1 VQRAACR
8 STPGDR
14 ESASLRVQRA
24 ACSVQ
29 RAACRSTPGD
39 RESQG
44 CLKIRQV
51 FSVCSVQRAA
61 CRSSPWDL
69 LGSGAS
75 RRAHWR
81 LVERKHAAKKER
93 EGTGDGGSCKCWCAA
108 CRNLHFLYM
117 LVKVAG
123 LHASSSRVSSEA
135 LYSRSTAHGI
145 TTATHTSKIACA
157 CCSNAGWR
165 ESSTPKRRSSHA
177 R

>member
-1 VQRAACR
+1 LVDQLTSPRKSSARPHITARSSVCSVQRAAC
-8 STPGDR
+8 SVQIDSWGPR
-14 ESASLRVQRA
+14 ERVPPCA

-61 CRSSPWDL
+61 CSVQIEPV
-69 LGSGAS
+69 GT
-75 RRAHWR
+75 
-81 LVERKHAAKKER
+81 ER
-93 EGTGDGGSCKCWCAA
+93 EQEGRGGTCKCWCAA

-123 LHASSSRVSSEA
+123 LHASCESTRSR
-135 LYSRSTAHGI
+135 TPMTPGQ
-145 TTATHTSKIACA
+145 
-157 CCSNAGWR
+157 GWDLDR
-165 ESSTPKRRSSHA
+165 ARRRRDRASLA
-177 R
+177 